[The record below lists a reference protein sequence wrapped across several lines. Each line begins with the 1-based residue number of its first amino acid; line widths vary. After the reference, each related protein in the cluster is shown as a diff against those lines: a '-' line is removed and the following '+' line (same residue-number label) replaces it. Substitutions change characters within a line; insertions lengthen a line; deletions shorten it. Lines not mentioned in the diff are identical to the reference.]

1 IGFKQGKIF
10 NIFDRFVQANE
21 EISIEFGGLGLGL
34 SIAKLNTELLGGE
47 IYANSIVGK
56 GSVFS
61 FSIPYNPVI
70 QKKKK
75 LSFKKDAK
83 PRLEEYKILIV
94 EDEEINFLFIKEVL
108 SRTGIKCNIL
118 EATNGQE
125 AVDVFKRNS
134 DISLVLM
141 DLKMPVMNGYDATRK
156 IKQINPDIP
165 VVIQTAYTLEEE
177 RQKSKDAGCNDFITK
192 PIKIK
197 ELKEVLN
204 RNLVL

>member
-1 IGFKQGKIF
+1 M
-10 NIFDRFVQANE
+10 
-21 EISIEFGGLGLGL
+21 

-204 RNLVL
+204 RNLEL